1 MATHPD
7 VNESAFVAIVPSV
20 NSNAEFFEIAQD
32 FGDALELVREGIS
45 NSLDAEATKLEILFD
60 VEQIDGES
68 VLVIR
73 VNDNGIGMSRKVL
86 EQDFW
91 GLGHSTS
98 RGNPEKIGEKGH
110 GTKIYLRSEKILVRT
125 QTETESHESICEFP
139 IKSLYRKELH
149 SPKVRSIPRFKEGT
163 GTEITIYGYNK
174 SARSGTTYFQENIV
188 DFIRW
193 FTKYGSIEREFNSSR
208 HSDTV
213 LRVKGLNRAQSET
226 VPFGH
231 VFAAESP
238 SIDKLFDDYGEEAAE
253 RYVKRYA
260 KSGLLE
266 GMPEVSYE
274 AVIYVEGDLAKRDYN
289 KMIRSRSRSD
299 SGKYK
304 VADRYGVYLC
314 RDYVPIERKNDWIT
328 GFGSGGNAF
337 VLLHGFVNCQSL
349 RLTANRDSIANTDPL
364 LLEELRKVV
373 KVLIEMIDTDLRKGE
388 FYTLQKWQEETKTK
402 QQEKS
407 EYERRVRVIKR
418 RSTATLD
425 GRVLIEPHNESE
437 LFGLFLSLVVLK
449 PELFDFE
456 PLDYVTSRGVDILA
470 RVKTTQPVSESE
482 FAYVELKHTL
492 RTEGFNHSFLNLKW
506 IVCWDLD
513 SAAIVGAEF
522 RSDVDETDVRKL
534 EIDDDP
540 ELGTAYYLS
549 QKRGTHKIEV
559 IPLKQFVKQKLGLE
573 FTGS

>member
-1 MATHPD
+1 MTTHPEI
-7 VNESAFVAIVPSV
+7 NQSAFVEIIPSV
-20 NSNAEFFEIAQD
+20 NANAEFFEIAQD

-45 NSLDAEATKLEILFD
+45 NSLDAEATELEILFN

-73 VNDNGIGMSRKVL
+73 INDNGIGMSREVL
-86 EQDFW
+86 QQDFW

-98 RGNPEKIGEKGH
+98 RGKAGKIGEKGH

-125 QTETESHESICEFP
+125 QTETESNESVCEFP
-139 IKSLYRKELH
+139 IKSLYRRELH
-149 SPKVRSIPRFKEGT
+149 RPKVRSIQRFKEGT

-174 SARSGTTYFQENIV
+174 SARSGTTFFQENIV
-188 DFIRW
+188 DFIKW
-193 FTKYGSIEREFNSSR
+193 FTKFGSIEREFKSTS
-208 HSDTV
+208 HSNTV
-213 LRVKGLNRAQSET
+213 LRVKGLNRAESEI

-231 VFAAESP
+231 VFASESP
-238 SIDKLFDDYGEEAAE
+238 SIEKLFDDFGEEAAE
-253 RYVKRYA
+253 RYVKRYE

-266 GMPEVSYE
+266 GMPEVSYK
-274 AVIYVEGDLAKRDYN
+274 VVVYVEGDLAKRDYN
-289 KMIRSRSRSD
+289 KMIRGRSRSD
-299 SGKYK
+299 TGKYK
-304 VADRYGVYLC
+304 VADRYGIYLC

-328 GFGSGGNAF
+328 GFGTGGNAF

-373 KVLIEMIDTDLRKGE
+373 KMMIEEIDTDLRKGE

-418 RSTATLD
+418 RNTATLA

-437 LFGLFLSLVVLK
+437 LFGLFLTLVVLN

-470 RVKTTQPVSESE
+470 RVKTTGPVSESE

-506 IVCWDLD
+506 IICWELD
-513 SAAIVGAEF
+513 AAATAGAEF
-522 RSDVDETDVRKL
+522 RSDVDEADVRKL
-534 EIDDDP
+534 EIDEDP
-540 ELGTAYYLS
+540 KLGTAYYLS

-559 IPLKQFVKQKLGLE
+559 IPLKKFVKQRLGLE
-573 FTGS
+573 FTAS